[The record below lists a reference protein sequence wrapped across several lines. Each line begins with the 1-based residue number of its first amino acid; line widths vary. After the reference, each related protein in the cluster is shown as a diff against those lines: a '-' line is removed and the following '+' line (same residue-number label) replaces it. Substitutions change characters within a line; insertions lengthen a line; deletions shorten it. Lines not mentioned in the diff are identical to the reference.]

1 MAVDNVFTSMESAG
15 KTLVNDTSMAA
26 SVMVAHK
33 YGQDAGQAVRGV
45 GDSVHNAA
53 LVYIDVR
60 GVSRRALIKS
70 AGKGAVFGHK
80 QQPGSAAGGSG
91 RASPAASPSL
101 PSAAPPKN

>member
-1 MAVDNVFTSMESAG
+1 MAVDNVFTSMEQAG

-26 SVMVAHK
+26 SVMAAHK
-33 YGQDAGQAVRGV
+33 YGPEAGQAVRGV

-70 AGKGAVFGHK
+70 AGKGAAFGRK
-80 QQPGSAAGGSG
+80 QPTSG
-91 RASPAASPSL
+91 TASPAAASPSI
-101 PSAAPPKN
+101 STAVPPKN